1 MSRRKISLPL
11 KLAMLIAAAS
21 PISAHALLGIDSP
34 WCMGDGG
41 GTFLCVRGAD
51 RVKLAKESA
60 DLDYLPFVQKAFAA
74 PTITYVP
81 DEKKPAVAETW
92 HRDGGGLNLYRHTL
106 NNDRRKMMEAA
117 VDWFKI
123 FCKAKG
129 GGTYEYP
136 INETTEL
143 VNLTRL
149 ACHARPTTPEQVM
162 GQMPMFG
169 IEISPAD
176 NYSTDRPKD
185 PFVAFKHFGN
195 GSLVKAAWGYPKRY
209 AFGDQTNLGMVVE
222 VKVPM
227 AKVQTEVDGKPYE
240 KWVKLI
246 DLVPIPRQQNQ

>member
-1 MSRRKISLPL
+1 MSRRKISPVS
-11 KLAMLIAAAS
+11 AMALMVAATS
-21 PISAHALLGIDSP
+21 PISAHAFLGIDSP

-51 RVKLAKESA
+51 RVKMAKELA
-60 DLDYLPFVQKAFAA
+60 DQDYLSFVQKAFAA
-74 PTITYVP
+74 PTITYVI
-81 DEKKPAVAETW
+81 DEKKPAIAETW
-92 HRDGGGLNLYRHTL
+92 HRDGGGLNLYRHEV

-117 VDWFKI
+117 ADWFRI

-136 INETTEL
+136 INETKDL

-149 ACHARPTTPEQVM
+149 ACHAWPKSPDQVM
-162 GQMPMFG
+162 GQMPLFG
-169 IEISPAD
+169 IEISPSD
-176 NYSTDRPKD
+176 NYTTDRPKD
-185 PFVAFKHFGN
+185 PFVAFKHYGN
-195 GSLVKAAWGYPKRY
+195 GDLVKATWGYPKKY
-209 AFGDQTNLGMVVE
+209 AFGDQTNLGMVIE

-246 DLVPIPRQQNQ
+246 DLVPIPKPQGQ